1 MKFLKTLAPLLLSA
15 GVVVDALAI
24 WGDKQ
29 SLLLDDSDKKI
40 PGVSPLEHCS
50 ADYEND
56 ILTLDHVN
64 LNPNPPLA

>member
-1 MKFLKTLAPLLLSA
+1 MKFLAALAPLLLSA
-15 GVVVDALAI
+15 SALAI
-24 WGDKQ
+24 WNDKQ
-29 SLLLDDSDKKI
+29 SLLLDDADKKI

-50 ADYEND
+50 ADFAGD

>member
-1 MKFLKTLAPLLLSA
+1 MKFLAALAPLLLSA
-15 GVVVDALAI
+15 SALAI
-24 WGDKQ
+24 WNDKQ
-29 SLLLDDSDKKI
+29 LLLDDADKKI

-50 ADYEND
+50 ADFAGD